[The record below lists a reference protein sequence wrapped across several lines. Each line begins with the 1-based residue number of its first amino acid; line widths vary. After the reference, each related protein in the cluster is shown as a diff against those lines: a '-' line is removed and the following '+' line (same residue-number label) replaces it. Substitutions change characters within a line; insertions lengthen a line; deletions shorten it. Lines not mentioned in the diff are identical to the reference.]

1 MATPTSYD
9 AFSSSS
15 SAPCLATISG
25 VAVRPD
31 SQNMPWRAT
40 GAALSL
46 NYRPLLSYPVDV

>member
-46 NYRPLLSYPVDV
+46 NYRPLLSFPANV